1 MLFFFFLILK
11 NVFYKQNENPKT
23 KNGLFIYL
31 EDINEEVEETITKR
45 KLLWFILQND
55 VILKHVLTTNI
66 I

>member
-1 MLFFFFLILK
+1 MLFFFLILK

-45 KLLWFILQND
+45 KLLWFIPQND

>member
-1 MLFFFFLILK
+1 MLFFFLILK

>member
-1 MLFFFFLILK
+1 MHFFFLILK

-55 VILKHVLTTNI
+55 VILKHLLTTNI

>member
-1 MLFFFFLILK
+1 MHFFFLILK

-23 KNGLFIYL
+23 KKGLFIYL